1 MFTMGMSFLLA
12 SLAFVARLAI
22 LVLLLGFSPVW
33 FAAMIFPALK
43 DKAKEFTAHLYG
55 QLVFMPVYLLL
66 LYGAMTVLTK
76 TTVFSNPSGNV
87 FTGTNGTFVPVNLIV
102 LAIND
107 FFILF
112 LLNLPLATA
121 FAFVTKDGAGMSW
134 MKGMVDKAGAHNVW
148 KNVGSFTGR
157 NTLGKVAYSAGNSS
171 FARSLNRLD
180 PRVGRVVSGGL
191 SKVSSAGF
199 GGGKNAGFNQVRK
212 TKLEDYKK
220 LADKSNYTEEQAQR
234 IANDRGL
241 ITGDVELRVA
251 EKELVD
257 TQNDYARL
265 GAELAAA
272 TTPADQERI
281 KNEMDKAQLKI
292 NNQTDKVE
300 NRKKAII
307 KGIKE
312 SPKEKMAQDFEA
324 HRSVGQRLARGAT
337 LGRAGK
343 KPSELNKAIAD
354 AIRKEKKPTDE
365 IMDAIKGMGTAGG
378 GGTGSGAGGARTP

>member
-1 MFTMGMSFLLA
+1 
-12 SLAFVARLAI
+12 
-22 LVLLLGFSPVW
+22 
-33 FAAMIFPALK
+33 
-43 DKAKEFTAHLYG
+43 
-55 QLVFMPVYLLL
+55 
-66 LYGAMTVLTK
+66 
-76 TTVFSNPSGNV
+76 
-87 FTGTNGTFVPVNLIV
+87 
-102 LAIND
+102 
-107 FFILF
+107 
-112 LLNLPLATA
+112 
-121 FAFVTKDGAGMSW
+121 
-134 MKGMVDKAGAHNVW
+134 
-148 KNVGSFTGR
+148 
-157 NTLGKVAYSAGNSS
+157 LGKVAYSAGNSS